1 VLHDLAGAVPEREI
15 VVCGDRRLTAAGFD
29 HRVARLAGFLHRQ
42 GLGPG
47 DKIAI
52 GLYNRPEYLETF
64 FAALRLGCVPVNVN
78 YRYVAEELAGVL
90 ENSDARALVHEPDL
104 APQVAA
110 ALALL
115 PEGTRPLSLQPGP
128 QYEAGLGDDSDA
140 SGEIDPIERREPD
153 GDDLVFVYT
162 GGTTGSPKGV
172 MWRNDDLYR
181 ALWEMARPGTE
192 PRDPVDAARAG
203 KRAGTCLP
211 VCPLMH
217 GTGLFIAL
225 STLVGAGT
233 VVLVD
238 RPGLDPEL
246 VWDTVVREQV
256 EVLTIVGDVFA
267 RPLLAALDAEPE
279 HWDLGRMRAITSSGV
294 TWSPD
299 TKRGLL
305 GHVPDV
311 MLVDTLGASEGMMT
325 RTASTAGTDIEPARF
340 AVNHRVKV
348 FGPDDHEVEPGSDV
362 VGMVALRGFL
372 PVGYYKDDSKTA
384 ATFRTIDGTRYSIP
398 GDYASVDAD
407 GTIRLLGRG
416 SACINT
422 GGEKVY
428 PEEVELMLRA
438 HPSVLDCVVVG
449 VPDERFGERVVALV
463 QPRPGFDLAPD
474 ELDGYA
480 RARVA
485 GYKRPRHYL
494 LVGSLDRS
502 DAGKANYAR
511 LRARANELLSVE

>member
-1 VLHDLAGAVPEREI
+1 MLHDLAGAVPDREI
-15 VVCGDRRLTAAGFD
+15 VVCGDRRLTAAAFD
-29 HRVARLAGFLHRQ
+29 RRVARLAGFLRRQ
-42 GLGPG
+42 GLQPD
-47 DKIAI
+47 DKVAIA
-52 GLYNRPEYLETF
+52 LYNRPEYLETF

-78 YRYVAEELAGVL
+78 YRYLAEELAGIL
-90 ENSDARALVHEPDL
+90 ENSDAKVLVHEPDL
-104 APQVAA
+104 GPQVEAA
-110 ALALL
+110 VARL
-115 PEGTRPLSLQPGP
+115 PEGTAPLCLEPGP
-128 QYEAGLGDDSDA
+128 GYEAALAADDLV
-140 SGEIDPIERREPD
+140 GEIDPIDVREPD
-153 GDDLVFVYT
+153 GADLIFVYT

-172 MWRNDDLYR
+172 MWRNDDMYR

-233 VVLVD
+233 IVLID
-238 RPGLDPEL
+238 RPGFDPAE
-246 VWDTVVREQV
+246 VWDTVVHEQV
-256 EVLTIVGDVFA
+256 QVLTIVGDVFA
-267 RPLLAALDAEPE
+267 RPLLAALDAEPAR
-279 HWDLGRMRAITSSGV
+279 WDLSAMRAITSSGV

-305 GHVPDV
+305 GHMPGI

-325 RTASTAGTDIEPARF
+325 RTASTAGAEIEPARF

-348 FGPDDHEVEPGSDV
+348 FGPDDREVEPGTDA

-372 PVGYYKDDSKTA
+372 PVGYYKDATKTA

-438 HPSVLDCVVVG
+438 HPAVLDCVVVG
-449 VPDERFGERVVALV
+449 VPEPRFGEMVVAVV
-463 QPRPGFDLAPD
+463 QPRPGTDLSAD
-474 ELDGYA
+474 ELDAYA
-480 RARVA
+480 RPRIA

-502 DAGKANYAR
+502 DAGKANYAG
-511 LRARANELLSVE
+511 LRARAAELLSAE